1 MYKIRFNLGAGD
13 RFMTWKITDPEGNH
27 KYYQP
32 NEVVLKLKGCKLY
45 NNVSGAKKINEGANK
60 YVVAWVIAED
70 VEVREVS
77 TTEVLDNKVSYN
89 PRVSPHWMLNGDI
102 VDGETFETLVSV
114 NRSLFLI

>member
-1 MYKIRFNLGAGD
+1 MYKIRFNLGAGE

-60 YVVAWVIAED
+60 YVVAWVIAEE
-70 VEVREVS
+70 VEVLEQRQ
-77 TTEVLDNKVSYN
+77 LQIAFDKVSYN
-89 PRVSPHWMLNGDI
+89 PRVSPHWMLNGEI
-102 VDGETFETLVSV
+102 VDGQEFEALVSI
-114 NRSLFLI
+114 NRSLFLQ